1 MTTTKTT
8 KLASKKKLLM
18 YGAIVVAA
26 AILLTATVSSVVLAQ
41 GVNTASRNATTGTKT
56 TTTPTPTTPNQANN
70 LPNIT
75 GSIPLRSTISGA
87 LSSKVK
93 TSLSDAIGIAQKSVG
108 PNTSATL
115 GLLRP
120 LNGYL
125 VYDIHVKNNANN
137 STNAVIVDPGNGKVL
152 YKQALPSLLGGG
164 IGHFGMFG
172 HGKMGQFSGAYGDHN
187 RRGFGEHGSMMI
199 GPSSHMGPMG
209 SIPPRSW

>member
-1 MTTTKTT
+1 MTTTKIT
-8 KLASKKKLLM
+8 KLASKKLLM
-18 YGAIVVAA
+18 YEAIVVAA
-26 AILLTATVSSVVLAQ
+26 AILLTAAVSSGILAQ
-41 GVNTASRNATTGTKT
+41 GANTASRNATTGTKT
-56 TTTPTPTTPNQANN
+56 KTTTTPTTPNQANN
-70 LPNIT
+70 MPNIT

-137 STNAVIVDPGNGKVL
+137 ATYAVIVDPGKSFV
-152 YKQALPSLLGGG
+152 QAG
-164 IGHFGMFG
+164 IAIII
-172 HGKMGQFSGAYGDHN
+172 K
-187 RRGFGEHGSMMI
+187 RRHRPFRHVWS
-199 GPSSHMGPMG
+199 
-209 SIPPRSW
+209 R

>member
-1 MTTTKTT
+1 MTNTEGT
-8 KLASKKKLLM
+8 KLPSKRLLM

-26 AILLTATVSSVVLAQ
+26 VSLLTATVSSGVLAQ
-41 GVNTASRNATTGTKT
+41 GVNSSPGNATTTN
-56 TTTPTPTTPNQANN
+56 PNQVSNN

-172 HGKMGQFSGAYGDHN
+172 Q
-187 RRGFGEHGSMMI
+187 
-199 GPSSHMGPMG
+199 
-209 SIPPRSW
+209 

>member
-1 MTTTKTT
+1 
-8 KLASKKKLLM
+8 M

-26 AILLTATVSSVVLAQ
+26 AILLTATVSSGVLAQ
-41 GVNTASRNATTGTKT
+41 GINTASRNATTGTKT
-56 TTTPTPTTPNQANN
+56 TTPTTPNQANN

-137 STNAVIVDPGNGKVL
+137 ATNAVIVDPGNGKVL
-152 YKQALPSLLGGG
+152 YKQALPSLLGGR
-164 IGHFGMFG
+164 HFGMFG
-172 HGKMGQFSGAYGDHN
+172 QGKMGQFSGAYGGHN
-187 RRGFGEHGSMMI
+187 RGGSGERGGMTT
-199 GPSSHMGPMG
+199 GPSPHMGPMG
-209 SIPPRSW
+209 SMPPRSW

>member
-1 MTTTKTT
+1 MTTTKIT
-8 KLASKKKLLM
+8 KLASKKKVLI

-26 AILLTATVSSVVLAQ
+26 AILLTATVSSGVLAQ

-56 TTTPTPTTPNQANN
+56 TTPTTSNQANN

-125 VYDIHVKNNANN
+125 VYDIHVKNNINN
-137 STNAVIVDPGNGKVL
+137 ATNAVIVDPGNGKVL

-164 IGHFGMFG
+164 HFGMFG
-172 HGKMGQFSGAYGDHN
+172 QGKMGFSGAYGGHMLQ
-187 RRGFGEHGSMMI
+187 RRI
-199 GPSSHMGPMG
+199 
-209 SIPPRSW
+209 W

>member
-1 MTTTKTT
+1 MTTTKIT

-26 AILLTATVSSVVLAQ
+26 AILLTATVSSGVLAQ
-41 GVNTASRNATTGTKT
+41 GVNTASRNATTDAKT
-56 TTTPTPTTPNQANN
+56 TTLTTPNQANN

-137 STNAVIVDPGNGKVL
+137 ATNAVIVDPGNGKVL

-164 IGHFGMFG
+164 IGHFGMFRQ
-172 HGKMGQFSGAYGDHN
+172 GKMGQFSGAYGGHN
-187 RRGFGEHGSMMI
+187 RGGFGEHGGMTI
-199 GPSSHMGPMG
+199 GPSAHMGPMA

>member
-1 MTTTKTT
+1 MTTKIT

-26 AILLTATVSSVVLAQ
+26 AILFTATVSSGVLAQ

-56 TTTPTPTTPNQANN
+56 TTPTTPNQANN

-108 PNTSATL
+108 TNTSSTL

-125 VYDIHVKNNANN
+125 VYDVHVKNNANN
-137 STNAVIVDPGNGKVL
+137 TTFAVIVDPGSGKIL
-152 YKQALPSLLGGG
+152 YKQALPSLVGGG
-164 IGHFGMFG
+164 VGHFGMFG
-172 HGKMGQFSGAYGDHN
+172 QGKMGPWSGGYGA
-187 RRGFGEHGSMMI
+187 RGYGRGFSDHGGMTI
-199 GPSSHMGPMG
+199 GPSAHMGPMA